1 MSGAGE
7 GRRGRRY
14 LSVSLPASLLEE
26 VERVVG
32 ELGYWPNKTA
42 FIREAVMEKLERYRR
57 ELEARRAYKENEG
70 SDV

>member
-7 GRRGRRY
+7 GGRRRRY

-32 ELGYWPNKTA
+32 ELGYWPTKTS
-42 FIREAVMEKLERYRR
+42 FVREAVVEKLERVKR
-57 ELEARRAYKENEG
+57 ELEARRAK
-70 SDV
+70 